1 MLVSAEFFHKPV
13 HSIFNLIG
21 VTVHE
26 DSGERHVVK
35 STFVIL
41 IPAQAQQHATVYIMD
56 LNVSYLKY
64 IKNL

>member
-1 MLVSAEFFHKPV
+1 MSAEFFHKPV

-26 DSGERHVVK
+26 DSEERHAVK

-41 IPAQAQQHATVYIMD
+41 IPVQTLQHATVYIMD
-56 LNVSYLKY
+56 LNVSYIKY
-64 IKNL
+64 IQNL

>member
-13 HSIFNLIG
+13 HFIFYLIG

-26 DSGERHVVK
+26 DSGGRHAVK
-35 STFVIL
+35 LTFVIL
-41 IPAQAQQHATVYIMD
+41 IPVQTLQRATVYIMD

-64 IKNL
+64 IQNL